1 MRALCFSTMKLVSIN
16 RKEFY
21 AWEEMRKDLYRVLN
35 NDFHL
40 QEMENIFQSKVW
52 HCQFVKDENNR
63 IIGLVELSSRNIV
76 DGCLSSPVAYLEGLY
91 LKPEHRGKGKGKE
104 LLKTILNWCKEKG
117 FSELATDTELTN
129 TKAQS
134 FYKAVGFQETDR
146 VVEYRIEVNQT

>member
-1 MRALCFSTMKLVSIN
+1 MKLVSID

-21 AWEEMRKDLYRVLN
+21 AWEEMRKDLYHVLN
-35 NDFHL
+35 NDSHL

-52 HCQFVKDENNR
+52 YCQFIKDENNR

-104 LLKTILNWCKEKG
+104 VIKTILNWCKEKG

-129 TKAQS
+129 IEAQS